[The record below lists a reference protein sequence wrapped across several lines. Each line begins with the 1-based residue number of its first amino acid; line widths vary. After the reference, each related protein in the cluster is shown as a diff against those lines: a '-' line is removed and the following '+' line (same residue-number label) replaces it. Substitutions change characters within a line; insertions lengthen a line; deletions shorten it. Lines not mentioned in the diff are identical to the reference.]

1 MLRQEKGIK
10 NVTVTLIFY
19 LISMLLAFF
28 SRKIFI
34 DYLGENIVGLN
45 TTIVN
50 ILGFLNL
57 AELGVTSAIATAL
70 YKPLYRQDKEA
81 ISDIISIFNYLY
93 HIIGYVILGI
103 GIVIIFFLP
112 TFFEGKGID
121 MPYIYLAYFVFLST
135 NLVSYFISY
144 KQILL
149 TADQRDYVIVTWTK
163 IFNIVKVICQIVALR
178 FLDFGYIVWL
188 GIEFIFGI
196 SYGFWINGQVTKIY
210 PWLKSDFLHG
220 KTVCKEYKD
229 MFVKIKQII
238 PHRLSGFVLSQT
250 GNIIL
255 FAVTSS
261 FAIVTL
267 YNNYLI
273 LIGSIT
279 LMFVVASNGL
289 YAGVGNLIAEGN
301 KETIKALF
309 FELTSFYFYIGGVIV
324 ICLIFLTEPFIGLW
338 LGKQYIVDPVI
349 FYLILFNS
357 SITIFRLPV
366 ELFLNGYIL
375 YKDTWAP
382 ITEAILNLTI
392 SIGLGY
398 KFGLIGVVLGT
409 TVSLGAIVCIWRPI
423 FLHRC
428 GFKERIF
435 PYWRK
440 IALYLTLMV
449 ISFLVVKGCVSLFIG
464 HPYSNY
470 YYFFVNGFLI
480 FLTTAIVYGGLLYL
494 FSKGMRRM
502 IHKLLQ
508 LIKNKFVRCY
518 TR

>member
-1 MLRQEKGIK
+1 MSRQEKGIK

-34 DYLGENIVGLN
+34 DYLGEDIVGLN

-70 YKPLYRQDKEA
+70 YKPLYRQDKDA
-81 ISDIISIFNYLY
+81 INDIISIFNYLY
-93 HIIGYVILGI
+93 HIIGYIILAI
-103 GIVIIFFLP
+103 GIVITFFLP
-112 TFFEGKGID
+112 TFFEGKGIN
-121 MPYIYLAYFVFLST
+121 MPFIYLAYFVFLST

-163 IFNIVKVICQIVALR
+163 VFNILKVICQIVALR
-178 FLDFGYIVWL
+178 FLDYGYVVWL
-188 GIEFIFGI
+188 IIEFIFGI
-196 SYGFWINGQVTKIY
+196 TYGFWINGKVTKIY
-210 PWLKSDFLHG
+210 PWLKSDFFRG
-220 KTVCKEYKD
+220 KVVCKEYKE

-301 KETIKALF
+301 IKAIKSLF

-324 ICLIFLTEPFIGLW
+324 ICLIFLTEPFIKLW
-338 LGKQYIVDPVI
+338 LGEQYLVEPVI

-382 ITEAILNLTI
+382 ITEAILNLSI
-392 SIGLGY
+392 SIVLGY
-398 KFGLIGVVLGT
+398 KLGLIGVVLGT

-428 GFKERIF
+428 GFKESIL
-435 PYWRK
+435 PYWK
-440 IALYLTLMV
+440 KVVVYLGLMV
-449 ISFLVVKGCVSLFIG
+449 LSFFVVKGSVILFIDY
-464 HPYSNY
+464 PYSNY
-470 YYFFVNGFLI
+470 YYFFINGLIIFLI
-480 FLTTAIVYGGLLYL
+480 TTLVYGGLLYV
-494 FSKGMRRM
+494 FSKGMRNM
-502 IHKLLQ
+502 THKLFL